1 MLVFFLFFACWEVSV
16 PEMIQDAKNL
26 ELDRE
31 RGVFYDQGEP
41 FSGYAITKNSAG
53 TVVEKAGFF
62 DGKRH
67 GKRSKFY
74 SDKKKSEESHY
85 LHGKKDGVSK
95 TWWKN
100 GQLRSQSNF
109 VNGVPHGVQRQWYQS
124 GALFKEIHL
133 DNGKEK
139 GLQRAWRENGDIY
152 NNYEA
157 KDGRIYGLR
166 RSKLCFELKE
176 EEIVR
181 AD

>member
-1 MLVFFLFFACWEVSV
+1 MPASPVILGGAEVRLRDDGPARD
-16 PEMIQDAKNL
+16 PE
-26 ELDRE
+26 
-31 RGVFYDQGEP
+31 
-41 FSGYAITKNSAG
+41 
-53 TVVEKAGFF
+53 
-62 DGKRH
+62 
-67 GKRSKFY
+67 
-74 SDKKKSEESHY
+74 
-85 LHGKKDGVSK
+85 
-95 TWWKN
+95 
-100 GQLRSQSNF
+100 
-109 VNGVPHGVQRQWYQS
+109 PHGVQRQWYQS

-133 DNGKEK
+133 EHGKEK